1 MGHAA
6 AISAV
11 AGDKEIAFEE
21 LQFGQQIGEGG
32 FGKVS
37 KGIARQLAL
46 LGAMSNSTISYSM

>member
-1 MGHAA
+1 MQADIGHAA

-37 KGIARQLAL
+37 SQKAAAIWDV
-46 LGAMSNSTISYSM
+46 